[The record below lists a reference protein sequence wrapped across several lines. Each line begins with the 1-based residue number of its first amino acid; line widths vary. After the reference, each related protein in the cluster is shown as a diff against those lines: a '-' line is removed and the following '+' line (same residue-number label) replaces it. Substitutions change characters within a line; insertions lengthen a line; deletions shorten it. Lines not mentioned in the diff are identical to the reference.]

1 MGIEPGVL
9 VTGLRYLEL
18 ATTLLQRMRLAEPA
32 GGIWE
37 GADVQWWWRR
47 ERSTDHDGQLFW
59 LDQHGEPR
67 AAAIRTDFGRSVQ
80 CDVLVLD
87 PDYARTAWRAAIGR
101 APDGATE
108 FPVEEG
114 DATGLAELAA
124 AGFEPG
130 QPAVVGCWLEAPDRP
145 AIPELAPGY
154 RLLSRADALPSRADA
169 LPSRSDGLPSR
180 ADAVPSRGDAPDR
193 PHPLA
198 DRNGVRVEQR
208 LRQCS
213 LYRPELDLM
222 VAAPD
227 GQVAGYG
234 LFWAD
239 PVTGVG
245 LVEPMRTEQAH
256 QRRGIAGHI
265 LAAGLDRLAAHGCRR
280 LKVSN
285 DIGLYLR
292 AGFRPVSSAPVLS
305 RPAA

>member
-1 MGIEPGVL
+1 VDIEAGVL
-9 VTGLRYLEL
+9 VSGLRYLEL
-18 ATTLLQRMRLAEPA
+18 ATTLLHWMRLAESA

-37 GADVQWWWRR
+37 AADIQWWWRQ

-87 PDYARTAWRAAIGR
+87 PDYARTAWQAAIGR
-101 APDGATE
+101 APGGAE
-108 FPVEEG
+108 FPVRAG

-124 AGFEPG
+124 AGFGPG
-130 QPAVVGCWLEAPDRP
+130 QPGVVGCWLEAPDRP

-154 RLLSRADALPSRADA
+154 RLLSRA
-169 LPSRSDGLPSR
+169 GT
-180 ADAVPSRGDAPDR
+180 PDR

-198 DRNGVRVEQR
+198 ARSGPQVEQR

-227 GQVAGYG
+227 GQAAGYG

-285 DIGLYLR
+285 DIGLYQR
-292 AGFRPVSSAPVLS
+292 AGFRPVSSAQVFS